1 MDDSMQ
7 AAIATGTGI
16 AVYGF
21 TLQEWVFVLWGIYV
35 VVLILIKLPD
45 VLEKYPF
52 ISEGFRK
59 LFTRLTRR
67 RR

>member
-16 AVYGF
+16 AVYGI

-52 ISEGFRK
+52 ISAGFRR